1 MPLLNTSEYARH
13 KGVSPGRVSQWVAK
27 GQIKRRRDGKI
38 DVATADKELEANLD
52 KSKQRKKRGGP
63 ALNRNVAQQAAGGQ
77 VSEAQARTI
86 NYLQRAK
93 KTELEVKKLQGSLV
107 DKLEVEEAA
116 FNAGRQTRD
125 SVVGLVERKGDEWH
139 LIRNLFEFKLAIRR
153 DLEEALRTA
162 GENGDGEE

>member
-1 MPLLNTSEYARH
+1 
-13 KGVSPGRVSQWVAK
+13 VAK
-27 GQIKRRRDGKI
+27 GQIKRRSDGKI
-38 DVATADKELEANLD
+38 DVAKADKDLEANLD
-52 KSKQRKKRGGP
+52 KGKQRKKPMGGP

-93 KTELEVKKLQGSLV
+93 KTELEVKKMQGALV

-125 SVVGLVERKGDEWH
+125 SVVGLVERRGDEWH

-153 DLEEALRTA
+153 ALEEALRTA
-162 GENGDGEE
+162 GEAIDGEE